1 MDFNN
6 IQADYFDVKNGV
18 ISFTSVLIYAPL
30 VLLVLYIIYLFIP
43 LLISG
48 IQGGQ
53 NITEILKT
61 IMKKIAQVF
70 YLVFRPIIFIL
81 KKIVGGI
88 IYLFGDA
95 WSSKNK
101 LTTIVCLISFIIVI
115 TSSLFFS
122 YGTPETIGIYGKVI
136 TPLLITLLAVSVVY
150 VFMVFNRSMKDTGVE
165 SNKFPK
171 YKDFS
176 EQTAWLFRRT
186 NMYLY
191 AVVCMIVIL
200 GILGLG
206 TWYVF
211 SSGKEGGYAATQV
224 SMLIGGIILLGIM
237 HLVFKSM
244 NIYRYLAQNRFL
256 ELIYNFIF
264 LIPCTLADIVNYLY
278 KESEHTP
285 KVAYYILGVE
295 MVLILLWVLIPIIK
309 KKLYLSVNHEKT
321 GSWSYETKAIQ
332 DGIDQLESEI
342 ANLKNIHPSIETYY
356 FWSQVM
362 KNKLYLDGKSDEL
375 KALILKYDIKE
386 EKIIE
391 NIINDVKVHSE
402 KIFEKQQEIVDLK
415 AQLEIINKKYEKED
429 GVPVSVILQNQPSKL
444 DKKRLIGDYEKLRK
458 NGVLP
463 LNDFSYDYGI
473 SCWVYINSTPP
484 NHYKKQDRNLLN
496 FSNKP
501 KISYNPHKNHIV
513 ISTRIRNKTHGVIHK
528 KHYIEKIKL
537 QKWINLV
544 INYDAGILDVFMDG
558 ELVYSQ
564 PGLIPFMSTDTVV
577 VGDTEGIKGG
587 ICNVVYFASHI
598 SKTRIKTNYNY
609 LKNNNPPVI

>member
-1 MDFNN
+1 M
-6 IQADYFDVKNGV
+6 
-18 ISFTSVLIYAPL
+18 
-30 VLLVLYIIYLFIP
+30 
-43 LLISG
+43 
-48 IQGGQ
+48 
-53 NITEILKT
+53 
-61 IMKKIAQVF
+61 
-70 YLVFRPIIFIL
+70 
-81 KKIVGGI
+81 
-88 IYLFGDA
+88 
-95 WSSKNK
+95 
-101 LTTIVCLISFIIVI
+101 VI
-115 TSSLFFS
+115 TSSLFFA
-122 YGTPETIGIYGKVI
+122 YGTPETIGVYGKVI
-136 TPLLITLLAVSVVY
+136 TPILITLLAVSVVY
-150 VFMVFNRSMKDTGVE
+150 VFMVFNRSMKDTGMD

-200 GILGLG
+200 GVLGLG
-206 TWYVF
+206 AWYVF
-211 SSGKEGGYAATQV
+211 SSGKDGGYAATQV
-224 SMLIGGIILLGIM
+224 SMIIGAIVLLGILHM
-237 HLVFKSM
+237 AFKSM

-256 ELIYNFIF
+256 QLIYNFIF
-264 LIPCTLADIVNYLY
+264 LIPCTLVDIVNYLY
-278 KESEHTP
+278 KEAEHTP
-285 KVAYYILGVE
+285 KIAYYILGVE
-295 MVLILLWVLIPIIK
+295 MVAILLWVLLPIIK

-321 GSWSYETKAIQ
+321 GSWTYETKAVQ
-332 DGIDQLESEI
+332 DSIDQLESEI
-342 ANLKNIHPSIETYY
+342 SNLKNIHPSIETYY

-362 KNKLYLDGKSDEL
+362 KNKLYLDGKSEEL

-391 NIINDVKVHSE
+391 DIINDVKVHSE

-429 GVPVSVILQNQPSKL
+429 GVPVSVLLQNQPSKL

-513 ISTRIRNKTHGVIHK
+513 ISTRIRDKTRGAVHK

>member
-1 MDFNN
+1 MD
-6 IQADYFDVKNGV
+6 IEDLKASYFDVKDGV
-18 ISFTSVLIYAPL
+18 NNFTSLLIYAPL
-30 VLLVLYIIYLFIP
+30 ILLVLYIIYLFLP

-61 IMKKIAQVF
+61 ILKRITQVF
-70 YLVFRPIIFIL
+70 YFIFRPIIFVL
-81 KKIVGGI
+81 KKLISGIV
-88 IYLFGDA
+88 YLFGDA

-101 LTTIVCLISFIIVI
+101 LTTIVCLISFIVLVS
-115 TSSLFFS
+115 SSLFFA
-122 YGTPETIGIYGKVI
+122 YGTPETVGWYGRVI
-136 TPLLITLLAVSVVY
+136 TPVLVLLLAISAVY
-150 VFMVFNRSMKDTGVE
+150 VFMVFNRSMKDTSVD

-171 YKDFS
+171 GKDFT

-200 GILGLG
+200 AILGLG

-211 SSGKEGGYAATQV
+211 STGKDGGYAATQV
-224 SMLIGGIILLGIM
+224 SMVIGAIVLLSIIHMG
-237 HLVFKSM
+237 FKSM
-244 NIYRYLAQNRFL
+244 NFYRYLAQNRFL
-256 ELIYNFIF
+256 QLIYNFIF
-264 LIPCTLADIVNYLY
+264 LIPCTLVDIINYFY
-278 KESEHTP
+278 KEIEHTP
-285 KVAYYILGVE
+285 KVAYYIFGFE
-295 MVLILLWVLIPIIK
+295 MAVILLWVLIPIIK
-309 KKLYLSVNHEKT
+309 KKIYLSVNHEKT
-321 GSWSYETKAIQ
+321 GSWTYETEAVQDAIY
-332 DGIDQLESEI
+332 QLRSEI
-342 ANLKNIHPSIETYY
+342 ESLKNINPSIETYY

-362 KNKLYLDGKSDEL
+362 KNKLYLDKNSEEL

-386 EKIIE
+386 EKII
-391 NIINDVKVHSE
+391 NGIINDVQVNSQ
-402 KIFEKQQEIVDLK
+402 KIFDKQQEIVDLK
-415 AQLEIINKKYEKED
+415 AQLEVINKKYEKED
-429 GVPVSVILQNQPSKL
+429 GVPVSVLLQNKPEKL

-484 NHYKKQDRNLLN
+484 NFYKKKDKNLLN

-501 KISYNPHKNHIV
+501 KISYNPHKNHII
-513 ISTRIRNKTHGVIHK
+513 ISTRIRDKRHGVIHK
-528 KHYIEKIKL
+528 KHYIENIKL

-544 INYDAGILDVFMDG
+544 INYDAGILDVFVDG

-564 PGLIPFMSTDTVV
+564 PGLIPFMSTDTVI

-587 ICNVVYFASHI
+587 ICNVVYYASHI

-609 LKNNNPPVI
+609 LKNNSPPVI

>member
-6 IQADYFDVKNGV
+6 IQADYFDVKNRV

-81 KKIVGGI
+81 KKIIGGI
-88 IYLFGDA
+88 VYLFGDA
-95 WSSKNK
+95 WSGKNI
-101 LTTIVCLISFIIVI
+101 LTTIVCLISFIMVI
-115 TSSLFFS
+115 TSSLFFA
-122 YGTPETIGIYGKVI
+122 YGTPETIGVYGKVI
-136 TPLLITLLAVSVVY
+136 TPVLITLLAVSVVY
-150 VFMVFNRSMKDTGVE
+150 VFMVFNRSMKDTDAD

-191 AVVCMIVIL
+191 AVVCMIVVL
-200 GILGLG
+200 GVLGLG
-206 TWYVF
+206 AWYVF
-211 SSGKEGGYAATQV
+211 SSGKDGGYAATQV
-224 SMLIGGIILLGIM
+224 SMLIGMIILLGIT
-237 HLVFKSM
+237 HTVFKSM

-256 ELIYNFIF
+256 QLIYNFIF
-264 LIPCTLADIVNYLY
+264 LIPCTLVDIVNYLY
-278 KESEHTP
+278 KEAEHTP
-285 KVAYYILGVE
+285 KIAYYILGVE
-295 MVLILLWVLIPIIK
+295 MIIILLWILIPIIM

-321 GSWSYETKAIQ
+321 GSWTYETKAVQ

-362 KNKLYLDGKSDEL
+362 KNKLYLNGKSEEL

-391 NIINDVKVHSE
+391 NIINDVKVHTE

-473 SCWVYINSTPP
+473 SCWVYINSSPP

-513 ISTRIRNKTHGVIHK
+513 ISTRIRDKTHGVIHK

>member
-6 IQADYFDVKNGV
+6 IQADFFDVKNKV

-43 LLISG
+43 LIISG

-61 IMKKIAQVF
+61 ILKKISQVF

-88 IYLFGDA
+88 MYLFGDA
-95 WSSKNK
+95 WSGKNK
-101 LTTIVCLISFIIVI
+101 LTSIVCLISFIMVI
-115 TSSLFFS
+115 TSSLFFA
-122 YGTPETIGIYGKVI
+122 YGTPETIGVYGKVI
-136 TPLLITLLAVSVVY
+136 TPVLIALLAISVVY
-150 VFMVFNRSMKDTGVE
+150 VFMVFNRSMKDTGVD

-200 GILGLG
+200 GVLGLG
-206 TWYVF
+206 AWYVF
-211 SSGKEGGYAATQV
+211 SSGKDGGYAATQV
-224 SMLIGGIILLGIM
+224 SMLIGMIILLGIM
-237 HLVFKSM
+237 HMVFKKM

-256 ELIYNFIF
+256 QLIYNFIF

-278 KESEHTP
+278 KEAEHTP
-285 KVAYYILGVE
+285 KTAYYILGVE
-295 MVLILLWVLIPIIK
+295 MAIILLWILIPIIK
-309 KKLYLSVNHEKT
+309 KKLYLSVNHKKT
-321 GSWSYETKAIQ
+321 GSWTYETKAIQ

-362 KNKLYLDGKSDEL
+362 KNKLYLDGKSEEL

-391 NIINDVKVHSE
+391 DIINDVKVHTE

-484 NHYKKQDRNLLN
+484 NHYKKKDRNLLN

-513 ISTRIRNKTHGVIHK
+513 ISTRIRDKTHGVIHK